1 MSVEGGINKC
11 FVYLPS
17 KVTSYM
23 DNILLAPLRL
33 RIAPPPCLSEH
44 FMPLSGSP
52 AHLPPPLNLEHLK
65 KHYEYVGFLI

>member
-33 RIAPPPCLSEH
+33 RIIP
-44 FMPLSGSP
+44 PLSP
-52 AHLPPPLNLEHLK
+52 TK
-65 KHYEYVGFLI
+65 KILSIHVMSE

>member
-33 RIAPPPCLSEH
+33 RIAPPP
-44 FMPLSGSP
+44 
-52 AHLPPPLNLEHLK
+52 LPE
-65 KHYEYVGFLI
+65 